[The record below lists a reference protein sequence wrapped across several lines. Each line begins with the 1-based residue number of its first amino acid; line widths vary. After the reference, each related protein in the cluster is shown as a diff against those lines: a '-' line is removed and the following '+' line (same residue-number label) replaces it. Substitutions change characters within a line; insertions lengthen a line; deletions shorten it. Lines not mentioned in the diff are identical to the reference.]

1 MAMLEKTDH
10 LPLPTEVLDQHIAM
24 LGKTG
29 SGKSNAA
36 KVIVEYLLD
45 RGERVCILDPTNTWW
60 GMRLS
65 ASGREASPYP
75 IAIFGGDR
83 ADLAIGAA
91 HGAAVAEA
99 IGTSNSPAIIA
110 TRQMSVRARTGFF
123 ADFAET
129 LLQVN
134 RGVLHLVLD
143 EAHVFMPQGKVPDPL
158 SGRMLHAANELV
170 SLGRGIGLRIILI
183 SQRPAKI
190 HKDSLSQVETMIAL
204 RFIAPQDTDAI
215 EDWLKKWVRR
225 QRGAAQSE
233 EIIASLP
240 SLHTGDGWIWSPEI
254 GVLQRE
260 HFPLARTFDSGTPQA
275 AHHGPVLA
283 AIDIDA
289 LRGRLETVEADIKAN
304 DPAALR
310 AEIARLRSG
319 AAAEPADLEA
329 ARREMYLH
337 GYDQGRVAAL
347 AELDRMRHYLASLAG
362 VLDRIG
368 ESSAVLADAAR

>member
-1 MAMLEKTDH
+1 
-10 LPLPTEVLDQHIAM
+10 
-24 LGKTG
+24 
-29 SGKSNAA
+29 
-36 KVIVEYLLD
+36 
-45 RGERVCILDPTNTWW
+45 
-60 GMRLS
+60 
-65 ASGREASPYP
+65 
-75 IAIFGGDR
+75 
-83 ADLAIGAA
+83 
-91 HGAAVAEA
+91 
-99 IGTSNSPAIIA
+99 
-110 TRQMSVRARTGFF
+110 MSVRARTGFF

-225 QRGAAQSE
+225 QRGAAQGE

-240 SLHTGDGWIWSPEI
+240 SLHTGDAWIWSPEI

-275 AHHGPVLA
+275 AHRSPALA

-329 ARREMYLH
+329 VRRETYRH
-337 GYDQGRVAAL
+337 GYEQGRVAAL
-347 AELDRMRHYLASLAG
+347 AERQPELDRMRGYMAMLPQAVSSGVAYVPGTGFYADGQGRRHMRLSYCFPPPDRLTEGIRRLAA
-362 VLDRIG
+362 
-368 ESSAVLADAAR
+368 